1 MFNALICLIPT
12 TITSLSGA
20 TRSLLKPGVVS
31 LKERLESNA
40 HVLIFILLTEL
51 VTEVLDAQFFELF
64 IELFL
69 LALTHAQHVVS
80 VDLLGLLPEVACFFQ
95 NVSPDEVDCLAVL
108 HHQVALVVLLVARTQ
123 HYDFT

>member
-20 TRSLLKPGVVS
+20 ARSLLKPGVVS

-80 VDLLGLLPEVACFFQ
+80 VDLFGLLPEVACFFQ

>member
-12 TITSLSGA
+12 IASLLSA

-95 NVSPDEVDCLAVL
+95 NVSPDEVDCLAML
-108 HHQVALVVLLVARTQ
+108 HHKVAFVVLLVARTQ

>member
-20 TRSLLKPGVVS
+20 ARSLLKPGVVS

-64 IELFL
+64 IELLL
-69 LALTHAQHVVS
+69 LALTHAQHVVG

>member
-80 VDLLGLLPEVACFFQ
+80 VDLFGLLPEVACFFQ

>member
-12 TITSLSGA
+12 IASLLSA
-20 TRSLLKPGVVS
+20 TRSLLKPRVFS

-51 VTEVLDAQFFELF
+51 VTEIPDALFFELF
-64 IELFL
+64 IELLL

-95 NVSPDEVDCLAVL
+95 NVSPDEVDCLAML
-108 HHQVALVVLLVARTQ
+108 HHKVAFVVLLVARTQ

>member
-108 HHQVALVVLLVARTQ
+108 HHQVALVVLLIARTQ

>member
-12 TITSLSGA
+12 IASLLSA
-20 TRSLLKPGVVS
+20 TRSLIKPRVFS

-51 VTEVLDAQFFELF
+51 VTEILDALLFELF
-64 IELFL
+64 IELLL
-69 LALTHAQHVVS
+69 LALTHAQHVVG

-95 NVSPDEVDCLAVL
+95 NVSPDEVDCLAML
-108 HHQVALVVLLVARTQ
+108 HHKVAFVVLLVARTQ

>member
-20 TRSLLKPGVVS
+20 ARSLLKPGVVS
-31 LKERLESNA
+31 LKERLESNT

-80 VDLLGLLPEVACFFQ
+80 VDLFGLLPEVACFFQ